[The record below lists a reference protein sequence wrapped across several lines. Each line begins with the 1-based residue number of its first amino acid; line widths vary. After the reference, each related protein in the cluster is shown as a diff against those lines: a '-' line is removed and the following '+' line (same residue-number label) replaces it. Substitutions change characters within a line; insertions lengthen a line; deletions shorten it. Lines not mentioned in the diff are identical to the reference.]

1 MNDQYQNRA
10 TISSIL
16 NGTPRPLWSVMIPNY
31 NSANYLRQT
40 LKSVLDQD
48 PGPDIMQIEVI
59 DDHSTKDDPKAVV
72 EEVGRGRVGFYQQ
85 PQNVGFIRNFE
96 TCLQRARGQLIHQL
110 HGDDCVQDGFY
121 RKMQQVFEHNPEI
134 GAAFC
139 RHIYIDADGHW
150 HTISRLEKPESG
162 VLSNWLEQ
170 IAIEQRIATP
180 SIVVRRSVYEHLGGF
195 DRRIVCCGED
205 WEMWVRIAAHYPV
218 AYEPEPLALYRF
230 KPLESLTPKRIQQI
244 MQDMRM
250 ASEIIQSYLP
260 NYLPQSTAAKLLNKA
275 RKNYALWSIEKTSQM
290 LSKGDIGAGFELFH
304 EVLKCHKSFETVV
317 RAILKL
323 LKSQLIHTLTQTRN

>member
-1 MNDQYQNRA
+1 MSEQHPYRA
-10 TISSIL
+10 TISSIPE
-16 NGTPRPLWSVMIPNY
+16 GTPRPLWSVMIPNY

-48 PGPDIMQIEVI
+48 LGPDIMQIEVI

-72 EEVGRGRVGFYQQ
+72 EELGRGRVVFYQQ
-85 PQNVGFIRNFE
+85 PQNVGFIKNFE

-110 HGDDCVQDGFY
+110 HGDDCVRDGFY
-121 RKMQQVFEHNPEI
+121 RKMQQVFEQNPAI

-139 RHIYIDADGHW
+139 RHIYMDLHGDW
-150 HTISRLEKPESG
+150 QTISRLEKPESG

-170 IAIEQRIATP
+170 IATGQRIATP
-180 SIVVRRSVYEHLGGF
+180 SIVVRRSVYEQLAGF
-195 DRRIVCCGED
+195 DRRIVCYGED
-205 WEMWVRIAAHYPV
+205 WEMWVRIAARYPV
-218 AYEPEPLALYRF
+218 AYEPEPLAVYRF
-230 KPLESLTPKRIQQI
+230 KPIKSLDPKRIQQI

-275 RKNYALWSIEKTSQM
+275 RENYAFWPVEKTSQL
-290 LSKGDIGAGFELFH
+290 LSKGDIRIGLELFN
-304 EVLKCHKSFETVV
+304 EVLKCSKSSTTFGKATF
-317 RAILKL
+317 KL
-323 LKSQLIHTLTQTRN
+323 LKYQFPHTLS